1 MKASNLNFGQRA
13 HTRLVYDPRPQHK
26 HNLPHYNTHVRSLVL
41 NWSFTPRIPI
51 SHMYAPANPY
61 AIDVDH
67 DYLAER
73 QSDTFMRTLEVTA
86 ISAERI
92 AMIERSTRQQSMH
105 ALWMQERSKRIT
117 ASNFGRIVKA
127 TDRVDMSAL
136 LNSLLRPRKL
146 DNVPAIK
153 HGRKYE
159 YVALAAYSKQTGQT
173 VVGCGLFICPTN
185 SFLAATPD
193 GLVEPALLVE
203 VKCPYTRRDEAIT
216 PITVPYLKECD
227 GGLQLDHKHDYYHQ
241 IQGQLMITG
250 KKRCDL
256 VVSQKST

>member
-1 MKASNLNFGQRA
+1 
-13 HTRLVYDPRPQHK
+13 
-26 HNLPHYNTHVRSLVL
+26 
-41 NWSFTPRIPI
+41 
-51 SHMYAPANPY
+51 
-61 AIDVDH
+61 
-67 DYLAER
+67 
-73 QSDTFMRTLEVTA
+73 
-86 ISAERI
+86 
-92 AMIERSTRQQSMH
+92 
-105 ALWMQERSKRIT
+105 MQERSKRIT

-159 YVALAAYSKQTGQT
+159 SVALAAYSKQTGQT

-227 GGLQLDHKHDYYHQ
+227 SGLQLDHKHDYYHQ

-256 VVSQKST
+256 VVYTKVDMKVIQINEDKPFQHEMTTKLHRFFKDHFKAALLELYFFKRYSRYNFD